1 MLFKFKNKQIWAKEC
16 MNRGAKNHIAEVN
29 TYTDMGQEHMKE
41 YAVGAKNSGLYGTWD
56 PIKQEGV
63 IYMKPLQAFSTKDRK
78 FVQEKIKDYT

>member
-56 PIKQEGV
+56 PI
-63 IYMKPLQAFSTKDRK
+63 QARRRNLHEALAS
-78 FVQEKIKDYT
+78 VLN